1 MDRTRGGESTVT
13 RTGDRGSSMRL
24 TGLEGQIGE
33 LLRRRRSGPHWS
45 GPVAGSVLSRETVSL
60 GSLGLVENQVPAPL
74 SADVLQEYVG
84 PGGSAEIPVV
94 EVDVQQQPD
103 SSPDGAAE
111 TVTSTDRL

>member
-24 TGLEGQIGE
+24 IGLEGQIGE
-33 LLRRRRSGPHWS
+33 LLRRRRSGPDWP
-45 GPVAGSVLSRETVSL
+45 GPVAGSVLSRRTVSL
-60 GSLGLVENQVPAPL
+60 GSLGLVENQVPAPQQYEV
-74 SADVLQEYVG
+74 S
-84 PGGSAEIPVV
+84 PGDSAEIPVV

-103 SSPDGAAE
+103 SSPDGAPE